1 MPNLTPNY
9 GFKKPYL
16 AENADVAV
24 LNENCDIL
32 DEALMVTADQ
42 SSVPPAIATKSKLST
57 IIGWITNRIKAITG
71 RANWWETPA
80 TTLENCSSHITSG
93 SHINASTT
101 VSGFMSSIDKS
112 KLDGSVSIATGS
124 KIIIRDASGR
134 AQVAN
139 PAVATDIANKD
150 YVDSNFVKLS
160 SDSTMTAKIIAQSNT
175 AYTTRQIRNIVFWTS
190 GDTPPTTQNGD
201 VLIKIF

>member
-1 MPNLTPNY
+1 MPNITPNY

-42 SSVPPAIATKSKLST
+42 SVTPTAVATKSKLST
-57 IIGWITNRIKAITG
+57 VIGWLANRIKAITG
-71 RANWWETPA
+71 KTNWWETPA
-80 TTLENCSSHITSG
+80 TTLENCY
-93 SHINASTT
+93 SHINSGTHANATT
-101 VSGFMSSIDKS
+101 SANGFMSSSDKT
-112 KLDGSVSIATGS
+112 KLDGAVNTNTAS
-124 KIIIRDASGR
+124 KLVLRDASGR

-139 PAVATDIANKD
+139 PAIGADIANKD
-150 YVDSNFVKLS
+150 YVDVNFVKLNT
-160 SDSTMTAKIIAQSNT
+160 DSIMSAKVTAQSNT

-190 GDTPPTTQNGD
+190 GDTPPSTQNGD
-201 VLIKIF
+201 VIIRTF

>member
-1 MPNLTPNY
+1 MPNITPNY

-42 SSVPPAIATKSKLST
+42 SVAPPAVATKSKLST
-57 IIGWITNRIKAITG
+57 VIGWLANRIKAITG
-71 RANWWETPA
+71 KTNWWETPA
-80 TTLENCSSHITSG
+80 TTLENCF
-93 SHINASTT
+93 SHINSGTHANATT
-101 VSGFMSSIDKS
+101 SANGFMSSSDKQ
-112 KLDGSVSIATGS
+112 KLDNAVSANTAS
-124 KIIIRDASGR
+124 RLIIRDASGR

-139 PAVATDIANKD
+139 PAIGADIANKD
-150 YVDSNFVKLS
+150 YVDSNFVRS
-160 SDSTMTAKIIAQSNT
+160 NADSTLAAKVTAQSNT

-190 GDTPPTTQNGD
+190 GDTPPVTQSGD
-201 VLIKIF
+201 VLLKIF